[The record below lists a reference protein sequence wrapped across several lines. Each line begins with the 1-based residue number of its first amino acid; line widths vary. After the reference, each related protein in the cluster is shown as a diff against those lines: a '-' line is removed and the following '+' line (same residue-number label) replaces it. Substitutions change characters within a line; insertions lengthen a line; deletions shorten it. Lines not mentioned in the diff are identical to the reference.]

1 MCETRIFNAWIGTA
15 AAVALVA
22 IAIILGVC
30 GAAVAQQGAAGAHFR
45 VARKAPISGAGDLIS
60 TTTKSSI
67 ASNPSRTPWGA
78 GKHRQVP

>member
-1 MCETRIFNAWIGTA
+1 MRETRIFNAWIGTA

-45 VARKAPISGAGDLIS
+45 IAKKALISGAGDLIS
-60 TTTKSSI
+60 TTMESSM
-67 ASNPSRTPWGA
+67 ASNPWRLLWGA
-78 GKHRQVP
+78 GKHRQIP